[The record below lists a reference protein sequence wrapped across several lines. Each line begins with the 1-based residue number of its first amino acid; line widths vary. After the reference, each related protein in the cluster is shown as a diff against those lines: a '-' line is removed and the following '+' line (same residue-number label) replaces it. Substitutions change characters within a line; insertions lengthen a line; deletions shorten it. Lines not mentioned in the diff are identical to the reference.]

1 MRIRSTPPSEICGHR
16 PIAGPQPSTL
26 MMRVRLPLSAPYLR
40 CPRER
45 ATDSYS
51 VSCRFESCRRCSR
64 AGSLTEE
71 RGPQNRVRG
80 FDSLSALQP
89 FVVADPRTGLRN
101 PLSRFDSWRKD
112 QALVLPD
119 AGARLRSGTRGVRL
133 SARAP
138 HDTNRSS
145 AAMVQQ
151 QNARLPASRSGCD
164 SRWPLRCDPR
174 RKVGLISPIKVVRL
188 HPQQDAELVIW

>member
-1 MRIRSTPPSEICGHR
+1 
-16 PIAGPQPSTL
+16 
-26 MMRVRLPLSAPYLR
+26 MRVRFPLSAP
-40 CPRER
+40 
-45 ATDSYS
+45 
-51 VSCRFESCRRCSR
+51 R

-71 RGPQNRVRG
+71 RGLQNRVRG
-80 FDSLSALQP
+80 FDSLSALP
-89 FVVADPRTGLRN
+89 AFRRGGSTHGFTKPVVQVRLLAEGPRPSRLDGQGRR
-101 PLSRFDSWRKD
+101 PLTPATRVRIPRGTPRLLLLHLV
-112 QALVLPD
+112 ALVLPD
-119 AGARLRSGTRGVRL
+119 AGARFRSGTRGVRL

-138 HDTNRSS
+138 RDTNRIS